1 MKAIVLGCGLVGNEI
16 ARDLARGNE
25 FAVTAVDIDTRALS
39 GLSDVSGIIII
50 EANLAER
57 DNLIQLVKEHD
68 IAVVAVPGFMGYQ
81 TLEAVIDAGT
91 HAVDIS
97 FTPEDTLKLNDRAR
111 QAGVTALVDC
121 GIAPGLSN
129 VLAAEASSHLDNIE
143 LVAIYAGGLPANPE
157 PPWNYKAVFSPLD
170 VIEEYIR
177 PARIIQE
184 GDIATV
190 DALSDVEFIQL
201 PGIGTLEAFASDGL
215 RSLLTSI
222 KANRMYEKTLRYPG
236 HADKMRGLREA
247 GMFGKDA
254 IEVGG
259 VAVRPIEVIS
269 KLLFPS
275 WKLRENDE
283 DLTILRVKVEG
294 TKNDQKLSYTYD
306 LVDHY
311 DRKHRITSMA
321 RTTGYMATS
330 VARLIRDGAF
340 TRKGVSPPE
349 SLGIEESC
357 YRTLMHLLDAHGI
370 VAKQRAG

>member
-16 ARDLARGNE
+16 ARDLARDSE
-25 FAVTAVDIDTRALS
+25 FAVTAVDINTSALS
-39 GLSDVSGIIII
+39 ALGDASGITTI
-50 EANLAER
+50 EANLADR

-68 IAVVAVPGFMGYQ
+68 IAAIAVPGFMGYQ

-97 FTPEDTLKLNDRAR
+97 FTPEDTLKLHDRAH
-111 QAGVTALVDC
+111 QAGIIAVVDC
-121 GIAPGLSN
+121 GIAPGLSH
-129 VLAAEASSHLDNIE
+129 VLVADASSQLDTIE

-177 PARIIQE
+177 PARTVRE
-184 GDIATV
+184 GKIVTV
-190 DALSDVEFIQL
+190 DALSEVEFIQL
-201 PGIGTLEAFASDGL
+201 PGVGTLEAFASDGL

-222 KANRMYEKTLRYPG
+222 KADRMYEKTLRYPG
-236 HADKMRGLREA
+236 HAEKMRGLREA

-259 VAVRPIEVIS
+259 IAVRPIEVIS

-275 WKLRENDE
+275 WKLRESDE
-283 DLTILRVKVEG
+283 DLTVLRVIVEG
-294 TKNDQKLSYTYD
+294 TKDGQKLSHTFD

-311 DRKHRITSMA
+311 DRKRQTTSMA

-340 TRKGVSPPE
+340 TRKGISPPE
-349 SLGIEESC
+349 SLGHEESC
-357 YRTLMHLLDAHGI
+357 YRTLMQLLDARG
-370 VAKQRAG
+370 VVVKQRAG

>member
-16 ARDLARGNE
+16 ARDLARDSE
-25 FAVTAVDIDTRALS
+25 FAVTAVDINTRALS
-39 GLSDVSGIIII
+39 ALGDTPGIITV

-57 DNLIQLVKEHD
+57 DNLTQLVKEHD

-97 FTPEDTLKLNDRAR
+97 FTPEDTLKLHDRAR
-111 QAGVTALVDC
+111 RAGVIAVVDC
-121 GIAPGLSN
+121 GVAPGLSH
-129 VLAAEASSHLDNIE
+129 VLVADASSQLDSIE

-170 VIEEYIR
+170 VIEEYTR
-177 PARIIQE
+177 PARIVRE
-184 GDIATV
+184 GKIVTV
-190 DALSDVEFIQL
+190 DALSEVEFIQL

-215 RSLLTSI
+215 RSLLTTI
-222 KANRMYEKTLRYPG
+222 KADRMYEKTLRYPG
-236 HADKMRGLREA
+236 HAEKMRGLREA

-275 WKLRENDE
+275 WKLREGDE
-283 DLTILRVKVEG
+283 DLTVLRVIVDG
-294 TKNDQKLSYTYD
+294 TKDGQKLSHTFD

-311 DRKHRITSMA
+311 DRERQTTSMA

-340 TRKGVSPPE
+340 TRKGISPPE
-349 SLGIEESC
+349 SLGTEESC
-357 YRTLMHLLDAHGI
+357 YRTLMQLLDARGI
-370 VAKQRAG
+370 VVKQRAG

>member
-1 MKAIVLGCGLVGNEI
+1 
-16 ARDLARGNE
+16 
-25 FAVTAVDIDTRALS
+25 
-39 GLSDVSGIIII
+39 
-50 EANLAER
+50 
-57 DNLIQLVKEHD
+57 
-68 IAVVAVPGFMGYQ
+68 
-81 TLEAVIDAGT
+81 
-91 HAVDIS
+91 
-97 FTPEDTLKLNDRAR
+97 
-111 QAGVTALVDC
+111 
-121 GIAPGLSN
+121 
-129 VLAAEASSHLDNIE
+129 LAAEASSQLDSIE

-170 VIEEYIR
+170 VIEEYTR

-184 GDIATV
+184 GQITTV
-190 DALSDVEFIQL
+190 DALSEVEFIQL

-222 KANRMYEKTLRYPG
+222 KADRMYEKTLRYPG
-236 HADKMRGLREA
+236 HAEKMLGLREA

-275 WKLRENDE
+275 WKLREGDE
-283 DLTILRVKVEG
+283 DLTVLRVIVEG
-294 TKNDQKLSYTYD
+294 TKDGQKLSYAYD

-311 DRKHRITSMA
+311 DRERQTTSMA

-340 TRKGVSPPE
+340 TRKGISPPE
-349 SLGIEESC
+349 SLGMEESC
-357 YRTLMHLLDAHGI
+357 YRTLMQLLDAHG
-370 VAKQRAG
+370 VVVKQRAG